1 MQCKTTAQQ
10 PHSPATVRRAYFR
23 GHSWPALYTSTPR
36 ALVHNMQRC
45 GARGLYSRGPRG
57 LNGLLSSADSSAGSN
72 PSCTHKDTRRRR
84 GAGAGGRG
92 QWVRMH
98 GRQWVRMH
106 GRQWVR
112 MHGRQRVRMHG
123 RQWVREGG
131 AHALQRRR

>member
-72 PSCTHKDTRRRR
+72 PSCTHKDTRGRR
-84 GAGAGGRG
+84 GGGRG
-92 QWVRMH
+92 R
-98 GRQWVRMH
+98 G
-106 GRQWVR
+106 
-112 MHGRQRVRMHG
+112 QRVRMHG